1 MAMEETKSVV
11 SWPKI
16 YQPYVLSEID
26 CKGVLQQTQKER
38 QGSSGRIFWECKLS
52 IIQADRKIID
62 SKMDSGSTGTVC
74 FITLEEAKRLL
85 YVAHVGDSSAYLYN
99 DNQSEKLTADHRGNN
114 QK

>member
-1 MAMEETKSVV
+1 
-11 SWPKI
+11 
-16 YQPYVLSEID
+16 
-26 CKGVLQQTQKER
+26 
-38 QGSSGRIFWECKLS
+38 
-52 IIQADRKIID
+52 
-62 SKMDSGSTGTVC
+62 MDSGSTGTVC